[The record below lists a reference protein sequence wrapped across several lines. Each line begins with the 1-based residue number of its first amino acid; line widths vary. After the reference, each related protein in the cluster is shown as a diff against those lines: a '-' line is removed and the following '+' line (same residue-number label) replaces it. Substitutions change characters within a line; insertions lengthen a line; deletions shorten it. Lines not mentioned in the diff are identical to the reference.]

1 DHIDE
6 AQRQEIAR
14 QAHLDVLIIA
24 SIRKLG
30 RLYIIDLKALV
41 PDRDEYLFTAREE
54 GEGQESILTMLD
66 RLAEKTRVGLKE
78 KLTEIRATS
87 LRVAEVTTPNLE
99 AYQHYFKGEALI
111 NKLKFEAA
119 QEEFEKAI
127 AIDTTFGLAY
137 YRLAYAIS
145 WIMGSE
151 QLAIEPIRKAFAYI
165 DRVPD
170 KVKYL
175 LRAEKAQVEEGME
188 AGIAILKE
196 MERIYPDDK
205 EMLYNIGD
213 WSYHVGDE
221 TTAIE
226 YLEKVLAMDP
236 TNERALQHLSWAF
249 RDLEQFDKMMEVE
262 RRFVAANKVEGNFLI
277 GENYYHQGEYAN
289 AAEYLEK
296 VLTIEPTHRS
306 AVLHLIWA
314 YRDLEQP
321 DKLLEVAKSYSSVEE
336 DSSSGYRM
344 LGDAYRSLKDYG
356 NAISNYERAL
366 KTNPDYYAAYHQLG
380 IVYQQDLNDYEKATA
395 NYKKMIQ
402 FDYNVYDAYSHL
414 GEIYHSLEE
423 YDESINNFKRALK
436 IDPERPDVLNVV
448 GNIYLTQGNYTAA
461 EQYFREA
468 LAIDSSSAWTN
479 RLLGYLFVEQKR
491 FAEAE
496 TFAQKSLAMDTSF
509 ASYNL
514 LAWVLIAGELDI
526 ERGIILAQKALSEK
540 PDDFPGTAKI
550 YPYLPLPEHSLGRAY
565 LMKRQYQESVAYLE
579 QAAELLPERQVIHD
593 DLAQA
598 KRKLAGRL

>member
-1 DHIDE
+1 MGFEGGDVFGDGVNVASRIEPLAEPGGICVSGRVYDDIQNKPDIETTFIGEQTLKGVARPIKVYALTGSGLPAPLAKPAAPGVAEPASKRKFQYFNLPAALIGGVILAALGYVFLLVPQLRAGAPIPIAVVDFVNETSEPELDGLSGMLITSLEQSQRLAVLTRSRMFDILKQLGKQDVDHIDE
-6 AQRQEIAR
+6 TLGKEIAR

-175 LRAEKAQVEEGME
+175 LRAEKALVEEGME

-226 YLEKVLAMDP
+226 YLDKVLAMDP

-277 GENYYHQGEYAN
+277 GENYYHQGEYTN

-296 VLTIEPTHRS
+296 VLTIEPTHRE

-314 YRDLEQP
+314 YRDLEQT

-336 DSSSGYRM
+336 DSALGYRM
-344 LGDAYRSLKDYG
+344 LGDAYRSLKVYG
-356 NAISNYERAL
+356 NAISNY
-366 KTNPDYYAAYHQLG
+366 
-380 IVYQQDLNDYEKATA
+380 
-395 NYKKMIQ
+395 
-402 FDYNVYDAYSHL
+402 
-414 GEIYHSLEE
+414 
-423 YDESINNFKRALK
+423 
-436 IDPERPDVLNVV
+436 
-448 GNIYLTQGNYTAA
+448 
-461 EQYFREA
+461 
-468 LAIDSSSAWTN
+468 
-479 RLLGYLFVEQKR
+479 
-491 FAEAE
+491 
-496 TFAQKSLAMDTSF
+496 
-509 ASYNL
+509 
-514 LAWVLIAGELDI
+514 
-526 ERGIILAQKALSEK
+526 
-540 PDDFPGTAKI
+540 
-550 YPYLPLPEHSLGRAY
+550 
-565 LMKRQYQESVAYLE
+565 
-579 QAAELLPERQVIHD
+579 
-593 DLAQA
+593 
-598 KRKLAGRL
+598 